1 MSEWKMQLITDSSDL
16 YLCVESKQVSK
27 TSRAIWQEQP
37 GPLFSETK
45 SDYCSETQ
53 CLSRVFA
60 KARTSSRVQSDVTE
74 AETTDHRCIS
84 HPSPF
89 CQSHIKS
96 HKVIL
101 LLPIYINK
109 HQYHKPYSCQPQ
121 HSSALIV
128 ALCNRPQPPP
138 PSHRTGKKNLRP
150 ASTTP
155 QPPNHL
161 QNSANRYGE
170 IQKSLLNKTM
180 AFVLFVFHWNK
191 GGNYVAADISLL
203 CKCSFPHKQ
212 RGVQNSRVERVESIV
227 RACVLRVCSINSS
240 QSLGQSVVHVCVALR
255 FNCLTL

>member
-1 MSEWKMQLITDSSDL
+1 MQLITDSSDL

-60 KARTSSRVQSDVTE
+60 KARTSSRVQSDATE

-138 PSHRTGKKNLRP
+138 PPPTEQEKKTFAQPQQRHNPLTTSRTAQTGMEKSKNHYLTRQWLL
-150 ASTTP
+150 SF
-155 QPPNHL
+155 L
-161 QNSANRYGE
+161 FFIGIRGE
-170 IQKSLLNKTM
+170 TM
-180 AFVLFVFHWNK
+180 W
-191 GGNYVAADISLL
+191 
-203 CKCSFPHKQ
+203 
-212 RGVQNSRVERVESIV
+212 R
-227 RACVLRVCSINSS
+227 
-240 QSLGQSVVHVCVALR
+240 
-255 FNCLTL
+255 LT